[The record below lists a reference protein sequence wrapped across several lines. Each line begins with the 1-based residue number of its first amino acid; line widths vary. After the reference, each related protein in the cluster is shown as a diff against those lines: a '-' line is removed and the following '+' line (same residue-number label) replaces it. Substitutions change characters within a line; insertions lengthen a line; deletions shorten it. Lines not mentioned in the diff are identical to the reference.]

1 MNKNHEIG
9 CSNEPRRPF
18 EADEHVVRDVLSEG
32 PVADKGHRKI
42 TNGVDEISPN
52 GAPPH
57 GNPGWLVRGGRNR
70 GLNLQNHRMASVR
83 RRDYAQRVE
92 HAEHAVDV
100 ACFLVGVAHVWDSAS
115 AQAADP
121 GYA

>member
-1 MNKNHEIG
+1 
-9 CSNEPRRPF
+9 
-18 EADEHVVRDVLSEG
+18 
-32 PVADKGHRKI
+32 
-42 TNGVDEISPN
+42 
-52 GAPPH
+52 
-57 GNPGWLVRGGRNR
+57 
-70 GLNLQNHRMASVR
+70 MASVR

-121 GYA
+121 GYAWVAAINMLCLIWICVFLFNSITCFTERYYFFLLNS